1 MLELLLCGDYSCNP
15 QNFSWWIL
23 PFSGWFLIKHWFK
36 PGCWSVPNR
45 TACNHPDSFP
55 CQSSPPFHR
64 YVFDHSVLI
73 ASRSWSSHTQYVFLH
88 GITCL
93 NQTEKKADLAQF
105 PHRSIC
111 TTHRSQLP
119 CLGQTETRTVPQ
131 TVECSPFSHRDKPS
145 RPPPPSF
152 QVKVSCEPLNL
163 WQRSPLISGL
173 QNPLYSFTDNNFHQP
188 CCLLGRLELLWP
200 SHRSHRLSL
209 CYKIILQNL
218 LILLNIWTIGS
229 KTPAQTFHKFW
240 YRAQA
245 TIPVKVTNIPEEK
258 NSFSP
263 QILPPFP
270 W

>member
-1 MLELLLCGDYSCNP
+1 MDIGFQWVVSDKALVQARLLKCAQQNSMQPSRLLSLTELSS
-15 QNFSWWIL
+15 FSQVCVWSL
-23 PFSGWFLIKHWFK
+23 SANCKQKLIKPYTVCIPAWNYLFK
-36 PGCWSVPNR
+36 SDR
-45 TACNHPDSFP
+45 K
-55 CQSSPPFHR
+55 
-64 YVFDHSVLI
+64 
-73 ASRSWSSHTQYVFLH
+73 
-88 GITCL
+88 
-93 NQTEKKADLAQF
+93 KKADLAQF

-229 KTPAQTFHKFW
+229 KTPAQSFQKFW